1 MENGL
6 SMDINSNI
14 FVAGSGGLVGS
25 AVVRKLKELG
35 YKNILTPR
43 RKELDLSDQRQVRDY
58 FSKNKVEYVFDA
70 AARVGGINA
79 NNTYSAEFIYE
90 NIMIQTNLIHES
102 YLSGVK
108 KFLFLGSVCIY
119 PKFAETPVKEDSLMT
134 GHLEPTNDAY
144 AIAKISGIK
153 MLEAYYKQYGFK
165 STCLMPCNIYGPND
179 NFHPE
184 NGHVIPSM
192 FSKFHNRSD
201 EVTFWGDGSP
211 LREFIHCDDLADAI
225 VFAMDACSDTAELYN
240 IGSGQNV
247 SIMNLCKTISSI
259 VNYSGNIKWNTDMPN
274 GTPNR
279 PLDSSKFYSLG
290 WKPSISLEDG
300 LVSTYEWFKESKKII
315 ITETALALQTR

>member
-1 MENGL
+1 MNVDSKIL
-6 SMDINSNI
+6 
-14 FVAGSGGLVGS
+14 VAGSGGLVGS
-25 AVVRKLKELG
+25 AVVRKLKSLG

-43 RKELDLSDQRQVRDY
+43 RKELDLIDQIAVKEY
-58 FSKNKVEYVFDA
+58 FKNNEVEYVIDA

-79 NNTYSAEFIYE
+79 NNRYSAEFIYE

-102 YLSGVK
+102 YNAGVK

-119 PKFAETPVKEDSLMT
+119 PKFASVPVKESSLMT
-134 GHLEPTNDAY
+134 DHLEPTNDAY
-144 AIAKISGIK
+144 AVAKISGIK
-153 MLEAYYKQYGFK
+153 MLEAYHKQFGFK

-192 FSKFHNRSD
+192 FSKFHNQLD

-225 VFAMDACSDTAELYN
+225 VFAMDSCSDNAELYN
-240 IGSGQNV
+240 VGSGENV
-247 SIMNLCKTISSI
+247 SIVDLCKTISSI
-259 VNYSGNIKWNTDMPN
+259 VNYNGKIKWNTDMPN

-279 PLDSSKFYSLG
+279 PLDSSKFYKLG
-290 WKPSISLEDG
+290 WSPKISLRMG
-300 LVSTYEWFKESKKII
+300 LKETYKWYCESTY
-315 ITETALALQTR
+315 LQTK